1 MGEVAR
7 EQDLDVV
14 LLESGHARVPFL
26 GSGKEN
32 QELHDGPFCRVL
44 AVFASETTL
53 QLIYYFVKMFLYPT
67 VPNPSR

>member
-1 MGEVAR
+1 
-7 EQDLDVV
+7 
-14 LLESGHARVPFL
+14 
-26 GSGKEN
+26 
-32 QELHDGPFCRVL
+32 VL